1 MFLGIYL
8 TIFIQ
13 KNYGHKVSK
22 ILLLKDLKRFF
33 IYAIIV
39 VEQYKKYSI
48 PDLIIVLNAYQKEV
62 TDYYGIK
69 Q

>member
-1 MFLGIYL
+1 M
-8 TIFIQ
+8 
-13 KNYGHKVSK
+13 
-22 ILLLKDLKRFF
+22 DLNRFF